1 MEDLFLGRVNEMKKK
16 GYDEE
21 TIAKFFGFETI
32 ELLRKRISERN
43 RENRIVLQ
51 SMAKEMKEA
60 GNTITHIA
68 DKLRM
73 DESSIRLLIDY
84 DCKSSVSYE
93 KVQKVLEEMKIKGT
107 SATVRVQVERA

>member
-1 MEDLFLGRVNEMKKK
+1 MEDIFLRKVDEMRKN

-21 TIAKFFGFETI
+21 TVANFFGFETI

-51 SMAKEMKEA
+51 SMAREMKEA
-60 GNTITHIA
+60 GDTITDIA
-68 DKLRM
+68 NKLGKN
-73 DESSIRLLIDY
+73 ESSIKLLLDY

-93 KVQKVLEEMKIKGT
+93 KLKKDLEEMKNKGT
-107 SATVRVQVERA
+107 LVTVQVLVERE